1 MDVIT
6 RVAVARVR
14 RTEGQKDG
22 RKERLQCGGRPSL
35 LLCPAAA
42 AAAVSVAGELRDTAN
57 CPGKGRREGRKARK
71 V

>member
-42 AAAVSVAGELRDTAN
+42 VSVAGELRDTAN